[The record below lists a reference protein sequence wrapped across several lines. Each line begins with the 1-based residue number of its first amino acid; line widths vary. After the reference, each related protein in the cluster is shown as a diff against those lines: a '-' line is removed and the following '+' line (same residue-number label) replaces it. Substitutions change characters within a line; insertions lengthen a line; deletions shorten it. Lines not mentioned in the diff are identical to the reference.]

1 MLRRGARRDE
11 QHLSSGALLS
21 GGLSVAG
28 AMSSGNELVV
38 HRASQCNR
46 LSGMSEGVLLP
57 EQRNHPGDEAMSGG
71 LLLSERYLEP
81 HDVQESGMS
90 DGS

>member
-1 MLRRGARRDE
+1 MLWCGAWSDE

-28 AMSSGNELVV
+28 AMSSGYELVV
-38 HRASQCNR
+38 HRAAAYHR
-46 LSGMSEGVLLP
+46 LSGVSERVLLS
-57 EQRNHPGDEAMSGG
+57 EQRDDLGDEAMSLG
-71 LLLSERYLEP
+71 LLLSERYVES

-90 DGS
+90 YG